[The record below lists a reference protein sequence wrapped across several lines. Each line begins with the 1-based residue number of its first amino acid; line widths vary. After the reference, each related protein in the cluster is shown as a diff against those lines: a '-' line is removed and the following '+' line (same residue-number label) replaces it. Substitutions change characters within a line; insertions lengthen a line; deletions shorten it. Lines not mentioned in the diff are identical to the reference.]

1 MLKKASKLVKAG
13 GCIIYAVCSLLRNEG
28 EGQILK
34 FIKNENNFYLKSI
47 FSDLNNLGV
56 TLKSNTFI
64 TTPAHLSE
72 KGGMDGFFIA
82 CIFKNDKL

>member
-1 MLKKASKLVKAG
+1 MLKKASKIVKAG
-13 GCIIYAVCSLLRNEG
+13 GCIIYAVCSLLKNEG

-34 FIKNENNFYLKSI
+34 FISNENDFYLKPM
-47 FSDLNNLGV
+47 FSDLNTLGS

-64 TTPAHLSE
+64 TTPAHLTDN
-72 KGGMDGFFIA
+72 GGMDGFFIA